1 MATRER
7 ATHAT
12 HSSHVGHPGDE
23 QRTLFMRDLA
33 DGQLRTLDGRRVG
46 RAADVEAEWLPDG
59 TLRLRQLMLGPEAHV
74 GRISHRLSGLARRLL
89 KGRYDHRI
97 DVSEI
102 EEIGPSVM
110 LKGRTADYELGNL
123 DEWIVEH
130 IFRFIPGSGR

>member
-1 MATRER
+1 MASRER
-7 ATHAT
+7 ASHATHAT
-12 HSSHVGHPGDE
+12 RPGEE

-46 RAADVEAEWLPDG
+46 RVADVEAEWLADG
-59 TLRLRQLMLGPEAHV
+59 SLHLRTLVMGPEAHV

-97 DVSEI
+97 QVSEV

-110 LKGRTADYELGNL
+110 LKGRASDYDLGNL
-123 DEWIVEH
+123 DEWIVKH
-130 IFRFIPGSGR
+130 IFPFIPGSGR